1 MEETAMHPRTS
12 WLVFLATMAGL
23 AVAALAPAQRTLEV
37 PKQYRT
43 IQAAIDAAND
53 QDTVLVAPGRY
64 LETIDYRQKS
74 ITVRSSMGTRR
85 TRISNR
91 CAPEAATDGRAP
103 TGEPVDARRRWPS
116 PEAGD

>member
-1 MEETAMHPRTS
+1 MHPRMS
-12 WLVFLATMAGL
+12 WLVFFLPVIGL
-23 AVAALAPAQRTLEV
+23 AVALHASAQRTLEV

-53 QDTVLVAPGRY
+53 QDTVQVAPGRY
-64 LETIDYRQKS
+64 LETIDYKHKS
-74 ITVRSSMGTRR
+74 ITVRSSMGPRR

-91 CAPEAATDGRAP
+91 YAPEAATDGRSP
-103 TGEPVDARRRWPS
+103 TGETTWPVDARRRWPS